1 MKVIQVKKIDN
12 ALKIAINVV
21 TENKEYYVRHPK
33 TDFTRNRK
41 ISMEQ
46 TLVELLAM
54 GGESLPK
61 EMLKFGDINNTE
73 LTASAFI
80 QQRAKILPLAFKNL
94 FDKFN
99 EQCNDKKTYRGYK
112 LLAVDGS
119 EIDCY
124 RNPESPNHMKT
135 KQSEKGFN
143 KIHLNALYDLLNKT
157 YVDVFLQPRPKADE
171 QGALVKMLK
180 CHKFAKKTIIIADRG
195 YEGYNT
201 LMHLY
206 RTKNVD
212 FMCRAKHGA
221 GAYRCIARLPMTEF
235 DKDVTFEVTTT
246 QTNEDKKNN
255 RIFLQTGS
263 KKGKKNSSKT
273 SITRWDFESPCRF
286 RFRVVRFMLD
296 TGEYETIITSL
307 SRKEFPISEIKQ
319 LYHLRWGIETSFREL
334 KYYVGLI
341 NLHSRKDDL
350 IEQEIYAA
358 LTMYN
363 YCCRIASALPINKT
377 KKVKYD
383 YVINYSMAIS
393 ICKHFFRRQ
402 ESNISK
408 IIRKIIKYTVPIRPG
423 RQDERNIKN
432 KGFVGF
438 TYRVAA

>member
-1 MKVIQVKKIDN
+1 MKVTNVQNIDN
-12 ALKIAINVV
+12 ALKTAMNYIVL
-21 TENKEYYVRHPK
+21 NKEQYVRHPK

-61 EMLKFGDINNTE
+61 EMLKFSDINHTE
-73 LTASAFI
+73 LTASAFV
-80 QQRAKILPLAFKNL
+80 QQRSKILPSAFKIL
-94 FDKFN
+94 FYNFN
-99 EQCNDKKTYRGYK
+99 EHCKDKKLYKGYK
-112 LLAVDGS
+112 ILAVDGS

-143 KIHLNALYDLLNKT
+143 KVHMNVLYDVLNKT
-157 YVDVFLQPRPKADE
+157 YVDVHLQPRPNADE

-180 CHKFAKKTIIIADRG
+180 SYKFAKKTIIISDRG
-195 YEGYNT
+195 YEGYNA
-201 LMHLY
+201 LMHLC

-212 FMCRAKHGA
+212 FMCRARQGA
-221 GAYRCIARLPMTEF
+221 GAYRCMAQLPMTEL
-235 DKDVTFEVTTT
+235 DIDVTFEVTTT

-263 KKGKKNSSKT
+263 KKGKKNSLKT

-307 SRKEFPISEIKQ
+307 SRKEFPASEIKQ

-341 NLHSRKDDL
+341 NLHSRKDEY

-363 YCCRIASALPINKT
+363 YCSRIASAIPINKT

-393 ICKHFFRRQ
+393 ICKHYFRRQ
-402 ESNISK
+402 KANINE